1 MVAIARLAA
10 VLDVVVGPRH
20 DEEQLG
26 DTLVIL
32 LAGKVLI
39 LNVLPLPRKPRDN
52 IDRETYN
59 RQV

>member
-1 MVAIARLAA
+1 MVAVGGLAA

-32 LAGKVLI
+32 LASKVLI
-39 LNVLPLPRKPRDN
+39 LYVLPLPSQK
-52 IDRETYN
+52 
-59 RQV
+59 RQY

>member
-1 MVAIARLAA
+1 MVTIAGLTA

-32 LAGKVLI
+32 LPGKVLI
-39 LNVLPLPRKPRDN
+39 LYILPLPR
-52 IDRETYN
+52 T
-59 RQV
+59 RQY

>member
-1 MVAIARLAA
+1 MVAVARLAA

-26 DTLVIL
+26 DALVIL

-39 LNVLPLPRKPRDN
+39 LYVLPLPRRDK
-52 IDRETYN
+52 
-59 RQV
+59 RQY